1 MVHTVIFDLDG
12 TLYDYDA
19 AHAKAFR
26 VLTDYAQSRLDIQI
40 EDFRALHRQAM
51 TEQER
56 RMGYSCGSIH
66 NRIIRY
72 QIILE
77 LSGRPVFHALKMSDL
92 YWGAFLDSITPYPG
106 AERCLRDLR
115 AAGYRVGIGT
125 NMTADYQFSK
135 LDRLGLLNQ
144 IDFMLSSEEAG
155 VEKPDRRFFARCVEK
170 AGCGA
175 AECVFVGDNPVLDAA
190 GAIAAGM
197 RGVWFRPDGGEAGD
211 APEIPASAVIPREA
225 PPEAADAPRIS
236 SLAQLPDLLSGW

>member
-1 MVHTVIFDLDG
+1 MIRTVFFDLDG
-12 TLYDYDA
+12 TLYDYDK
-19 AHAKAFR
+19 AHAAGFR
-26 VLTDYAQSRLDIQI
+26 VLSDFAAETLGVQPEA
-40 EDFRALHRQAM
+40 FRALHREAM

-77 LSGRPVFHALKMSDL
+77 LSGNPISHALRMSNL
-92 YWGAFLDSITPYPG
+92 YWDTFLDTVTPYPG
-106 AERCLRDLR
+106 AADCLRTLR
-115 AAGYRVGIGT
+115 KHGYRVGIGT
-125 NMTADYQFSK
+125 NMTADYQFIK
-135 LDRLGLLNQ
+135 LDRLGLLDQ
-144 IDFMLSSEEAG
+144 IDFMLSSEEEG

-170 AGCGA
+170 AGCSA
-175 AECVFVGDNPVLDAA
+175 AECAFVGDNPVHDAA

-197 RGVWFRPDGGEAGD
+197 RGVWFRPEGGGAGD

-236 SLAQLPDLLSGW
+236 SLIQLPDLLAGM

>member
-1 MVHTVIFDLDG
+1 MVHSVIFDLDG

-26 VLTDYAQSRLDIQI
+26 VLSDYARSKLDIQP

-77 LSGRPVFHALKMSDL
+77 LTGNPVSHALHMSNL
-92 YWGAFLDSITPYPG
+92 YWDAFLDTVTPYPG
-106 AERCLRDLR
+106 AEDCLRTLR
-115 AAGYRVGIGT
+115 KRGYRVGIGT

-135 LDRLGLLNQ
+135 LDRLGLLEC

-155 VEKPDRRFFARCVEK
+155 VEKPDPRFFARCVEK
-170 AGCGA
+170 AGCPA
-175 AECVFVGDNPVLDAA
+175 AACAFVGDNPVHDAA

-197 RGVWFRPDGGEAGD
+197 QGVWFRPEGAGAGD
-211 APEIPASAVIPREA
+211 APEIPVSAVIPREA
-225 PPEAADAPRIS
+225 PPEAADAPRIT
-236 SLAQLPDLLSGW
+236 SLV